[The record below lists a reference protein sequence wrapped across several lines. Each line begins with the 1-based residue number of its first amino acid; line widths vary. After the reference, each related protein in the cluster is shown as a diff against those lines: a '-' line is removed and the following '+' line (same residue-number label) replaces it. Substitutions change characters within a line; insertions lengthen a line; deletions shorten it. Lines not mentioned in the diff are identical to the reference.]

1 MNKRVLVTYGS
12 KYDATAE
19 IAERIGEVLRE
30 AGLRTEVVPAEEAG
44 DPAAYDAVVVG
55 SAVYIGRWQKP
66 AARFLKNHAE
76 ALAKQPVWLFSSG
89 PTGEGDP
96 VALTDGWRFPEG
108 LQPVADQ
115 IGARDIALFH
125 GALDEDNLNVLQKF
139 MIKNVGAPSG
149 DFRDWDAI
157 SGWATS
163 IADALKE
170 ENPAQ
175 A

>member
-1 MNKRVLVTYGS
+1 MNKRVLVAYGS

-19 IAERIGEVLRE
+19 IAERIGKVLRE
-30 AGLRTEVVPAEEAG
+30 AGLRAEVVPAEEAG
-44 DPAAYDAVVVG
+44 DPAAYDATVLG

-66 AARFLKNHAE
+66 AARFLKAHAE

-96 VALTDGWRFPEG
+96 MALTDGWRFPDG

-149 DFRDWDAI
+149 DFRDWEAI
-157 SGWATS
+157 TAWAES
-163 IADALKE
+163 IASALKD
-170 ENPAQ
+170 PAQ